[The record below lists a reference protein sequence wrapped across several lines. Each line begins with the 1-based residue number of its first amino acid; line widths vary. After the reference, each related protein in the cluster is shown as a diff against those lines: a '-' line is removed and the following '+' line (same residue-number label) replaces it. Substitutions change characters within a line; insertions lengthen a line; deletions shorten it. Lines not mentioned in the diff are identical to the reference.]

1 MFYPKIL
8 VLSQQLARVDTTLAG
23 LLVGAAGM
31 IATQLEL
38 HRMATKRQPR
48 TATALTMLKR
58 YLFQ

>member
-1 MFYPKIL
+1 MFYPNIL
-8 VLSQQLARVDTTLAG
+8 VLSQQLARVDTSHG
-23 LLVGAAGM
+23 LLVGAVGM